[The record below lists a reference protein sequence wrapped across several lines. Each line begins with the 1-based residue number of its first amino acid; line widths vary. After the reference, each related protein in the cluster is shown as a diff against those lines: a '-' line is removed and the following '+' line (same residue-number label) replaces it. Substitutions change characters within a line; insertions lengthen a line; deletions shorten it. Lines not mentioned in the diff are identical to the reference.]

1 MGERVEQYREI
12 EDYTG
17 TEKNGAVR
25 RATLMGSGNNA
36 EMLSM
41 AKV

>member
-17 TEKNGAVR
+17 TEKNGAVM
-25 RATLMGSGNNA
+25 RATFVGTVNNL
-36 EMLSM
+36 EMLSNN
-41 AKV
+41 KV